1 MLFSSAPR
9 YDITTPAESS
19 DVDSVIYLARE
30 AFNDSTI
37 NATTVYDSYRK
48 NPYCHLIAKD
58 SANNIVGYTDF
69 FLLRPATFDAFLQ
82 GRITE
87 SHFVSDDILP
97 FGSPEAHNR
106 IYLGGIAVFTPFG
119 SERGRILQVLL
130 HAFTQLMLAKYITPE
145 TPEYTA
151 YATGYSQDGLN
162 LLNRLGFTLMAPGE
176 GREDNQPLY
185 SGKLNQAS
193 LTAMANHFARAQRHY
208 TLELRS

>member
-1 MLFSSAPR
+1 MLFNSKPS
-9 YDITTPAESS
+9 YSITTPAETS

-48 NPYCHLIAKD
+48 NPYCHLIVKD
-58 SANNIVGYTDF
+58 TANNIVGYTDF
-69 FLLRPATFDAFLQ
+69 FLLRPQTFEAFLQ

-119 SERGRILQVLL
+119 SERGRIVQILL
-130 HAFTQLMLAKYITPE
+130 HAFTKLMLAKYITPE
-145 TPEYTA
+145 NPEFTA
-151 YATGYSQDGLN
+151 YATGYSPEGLS
-162 LLNRLGFTLMAPGE
+162 LLERLGFTLISAGDT
-176 GREDNQPLY
+176 REDHQPLY
-185 SGKLNQAS
+185 QGKLNHAT
-193 LTAMANHFARAQRHY
+193 LTALANRFSRAERHY